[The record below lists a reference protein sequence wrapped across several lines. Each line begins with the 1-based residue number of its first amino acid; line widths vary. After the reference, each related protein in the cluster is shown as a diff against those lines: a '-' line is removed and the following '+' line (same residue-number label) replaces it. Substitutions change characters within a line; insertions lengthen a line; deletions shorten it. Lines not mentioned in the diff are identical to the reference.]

1 MKKSALVLAISAAAF
16 SAPSFATNGDVLIG
30 LGAQARALG
39 GTGTAAFFGSENA
52 LTNPALLGKMQ
63 GTEFTI
69 GGTVFMP
76 DVTATS
82 NVASPDGS
90 QVSKTSDNDLNIIPE
105 VSLATR
111 INDNLTFGL
120 GIFGSAGMGVDYRGE
135 GRLFDGYSNL
145 QLMKLAPSISY
156 NQNNFG
162 VGFAPVIQYGALDIN
177 YDTDGNPLN
186 GSQGNGM
193 SSDLGYGFNLGGYF
207 DVTPEL
213 TLALAYQSAI
223 SMEYDGQ
230 LSTAGA
236 GLGFNGVQPPQGLGI
251 PMLSDKLEQPA
262 EIKVGAAYT
271 MGSWLMT
278 ADYKQIKWS
287 DAEGYK
293 DFNWEDQDV
302 FGLGAK
308 YSGNGYWVGFG
319 YNHASDPIKT
329 VGTNATTSPMGYA
342 AQATDLFNN
351 HFFPGI
357 VETHFTFGGGINLTK
372 NSAIDLAV
380 VYADEIT
387 KTVNTGVVSDFLQ
400 AQATQQNPQGFPAD
414 ATSHT
419 TKHSQ
424 LGYTIAYRMNF

>member
-30 LGAQARALG
+30 LGAQSRALG

-76 DVTATS
+76 DVE
-82 NVASPDGS
+82 ASMQMGGNTILGTTE
-90 QVSKTSDNDLNIIPE
+90 KSDNDLNIIPE

-120 GIFGSAGMGVDYRGE
+120 GIFGSAGMGVDYQE
-135 GRLFDGYSNL
+135 NNNLFNGYSNL
-145 QLMKLAPSISY
+145 QLMKLAPSLSY
-156 NQNNFG
+156 NQNNYGF
-162 VGFAPVIQYGALDIN
+162 GFAPVIQYGALDIN
-177 YDTDGNPLN
+177 LKADTDADGTPNQV
-186 GSQGNGM
+186 GSGM
-193 SSDLGYGFNLGGYF
+193 ASDLGYGFNLGGYF
-207 DVTPEL
+207 DVTSEF

-223 SMEYDGQ
+223 SMEYDDQ
-230 LSTAGA
+230 ISTAGA
-236 GLGFNGVQPPQGLGI
+236 GLGFNGTML
-251 PMLSDKLEQPA
+251 PMISDKLEQPA
-262 EIKVGAAYT
+262 EIKMGAAYT
-271 MGSWLMT
+271 MSNWLMT

-287 DAEGYK
+287 DADGYK

-308 YSGNGYWVGFG
+308 YTGNGYWVGFG

-329 VGTNATTSPMGYA
+329 LGTGAASDLNGYA
-342 AQATDLFNN
+342 TQAVDLFNN

-357 VETHFTFGGGINLTK
+357 VESHFTFGGGYNLTK

-387 KTVNTGVVSDFLQ
+387 KSVSTGVINDMLGADST
-400 AQATQQNPQGFPAD
+400 AGIQGTIPAD
-414 ATSHT
+414 ASTHT
-419 TKHSQ
+419 VKHSQ
-424 LGYTIAYRMNF
+424 LGYTISYRMNF